1 MVVEP
6 AFRKFIVVVMG
17 SSQSG
22 ITQFINWVSELA
34 PQTLPDPNPSN
45 TLKPLDYGR
54 LTVDN
59 ANVIY
64 LYGLSDESPPGAWS
78 FLFDRDDYVGVI
90 SLLDS
95 TRFDSFAI
103 GKNLINNINH
113 DIPYLMAA
121 NKQEYDN
128 AWDLD
133 AIRIAL
139 HIHTTIPILGCSTD
153 TGSGIQDA
161 IKKIVDMM
169 LTPDDADDQSEDETI
184 GDDISA
190 D

>member
-1 MVVEP
+1 MAIEP

-17 SSQSG
+17 SSDSG
-22 ITQFINWVSELA
+22 VTEFINQVSELQ
-34 PQTLPDPNPSN
+34 PQTVPNPNPSD

-64 LYGLSDESPPGAWS
+64 LYGLSEENPLSAWT
-78 FLFDRDDYVGVI
+78 FLFDRDDYIGVI
-90 SLLDS
+90 AVVDS
-95 TRFDSFAI
+95 TRLDSFAI
-103 GKNLINNINH
+103 GKKLINNIDG
-113 DIPYLMAA
+113 DIPYLMVA
-121 NKQEYDN
+121 NKQDKDN

-139 HIHTTIPILGCSTD
+139 NLDSTIPILGCSAT
-153 TGSGIQDA
+153 TGFGVREA
-161 IKKIVDMM
+161 VLTIVDMM
-169 LTPDDADDQSEDETI
+169 LNPDNDDDW
-184 GDDISA
+184 DDDDSA